1 MNNTT
6 LEKVLVHL
14 QMLNL
19 NYMMGENHRLGLL
32 SDEKYIEYL
41 RKQYEVIR
49 HLERGNQEVSE

>member
-6 LEKVLVHL
+6 LEKILVHV

-32 SDEKYIEYL
+32 SDAEYMAYL
-41 RKQYEVIR
+41 RKQYELIG
-49 HLERGNQEVSE
+49 HLERGNQEASE

>member
-6 LEKVLVHL
+6 LERILVHV

-32 SDEKYIEYL
+32 SDAKYMAYL
-41 RKQYEVIR
+41 RKQYELISQ
-49 HLERGNQEVSE
+49 LERGSQEASE